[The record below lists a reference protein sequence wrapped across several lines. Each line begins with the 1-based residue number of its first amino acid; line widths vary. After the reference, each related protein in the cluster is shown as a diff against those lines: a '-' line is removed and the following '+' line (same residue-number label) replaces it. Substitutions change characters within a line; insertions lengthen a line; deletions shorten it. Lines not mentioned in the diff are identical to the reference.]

1 MPECPSLDE
10 GHVFTDYLVS
20 TYIPPDA
27 LFPPYLWAQEPSVN
41 PRTNNGPESFH
52 RTYSGQFYSP
62 HPPTHVVISVLKE
75 TQAQNLTIINSIKNN
90 VYNPMAK
97 KDKSKIELTLQYYN
111 DYKIHKD
118 LILYLRKTG
127 NSYQGKNL
135 KKAKM

>member
-1 MPECPSLDE
+1 
-10 GHVFTDYLVS
+10 
-20 TYIPPDA
+20 
-27 LFPPYLWAQEPSVN
+27 
-41 PRTNNGPESFH
+41 
-52 RTYSGQFYSP
+52 
-62 HPPTHVVISVLKE
+62 VISVLKE
-75 TQAQNLTIINSIKNN
+75 TQAQTLTIINSIKNN

-97 KDKSKIELTLQYYN
+97 KDKSKIESTLQNYN